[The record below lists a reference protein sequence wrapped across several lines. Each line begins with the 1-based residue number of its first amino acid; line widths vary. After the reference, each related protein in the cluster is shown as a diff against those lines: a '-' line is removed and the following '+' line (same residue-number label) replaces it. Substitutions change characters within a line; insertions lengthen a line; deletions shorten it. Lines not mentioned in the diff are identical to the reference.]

1 MGFLDEIKN
10 KMHLGGQQGYDQG
23 YGQDDDYGYDDGY
36 DDSYQGNGY
45 SGASGEGFYTQDE
58 PSNGLLGQTRRGEA
72 ESVAVYT
79 RSGQLVGD
87 DSRHATTYNPPS
99 RSQDSVASG
108 YRPGAYDTP
117 SSYAENTRARAAAAP
132 APAPSDASAYASNI
146 INATPQLPAYV
157 LRPESYDDVETVV
170 RRVRTKQPVALIFVG
185 VRTEVAKRVLD
196 FSYGFACGLGATV
209 KEVGDRV
216 FMVLPAV
223 ARSKIPIS
231 RASCRGYLSKDKTR
245 RFPDQHLHYRPA
257 GQHAVQLLFHAHCR
271 RTAFMTWIPD
281 EAGWFAS
288 GYCRGA

>member
-1 MGFLDEIKN
+1 M
-10 KMHLGGQQGYDQG
+10 
-23 YGQDDDYGYDDGY
+23 
-36 DDSYQGNGY
+36 
-45 SGASGEGFYTQDE
+45 
-58 PSNGLLGQTRRGEA
+58 
-72 ESVAVYT
+72 YT

-99 RSQDSVASG
+99 RSQDSAAGG

-117 SSYAENTRARAAAAP
+117 SSYAESARARAAAPAP
-132 APAPSDASAYASNI
+132 ASAPSDASAYANNI

-216 FMVLPAV
+216 FMVLPAGCEV
-223 ARSKIPIS
+223 KDSDLKKL
-231 RASCRGYLSKDKTR
+231 RADGYLNKPKTR
-245 RFPDQHLHYRPA
+245 RFSSTSTPLSSWSTRF
-257 GQHAVQLLFHAHCR
+257 QLLLHTYFCGLLLYDVDSHKGRPPA
-271 RTAFMTWIPD
+271 A
-281 EAGWFAS
+281 
-288 GYCRGA
+288 GYCRGCSIASAVRGSTCFVGLFRRWAALIFRRSLRLLRCS

>member
-108 YRPGAYDTP
+108 YRPGA
-117 SSYAENTRARAAAAP
+117 SAAP

-216 FMVLPAV
+216 FMVLPAGCEV
-223 ARSKIPIS
+223 KDSDLKKL
-231 RASCRGYLSKDKTR
+231 RADGYLK
-245 RFPDQHLHYRPA
+245 
-257 GQHAVQLLFHAHCR
+257 
-271 RTAFMTWIPD
+271 
-281 EAGWFAS
+281 
-288 GYCRGA
+288 

>member
-36 DDSYQGNGY
+36 DDGYQNNGY

-185 VRTEVAKRVLD
+185 VRTKLPSASWTSLT
-196 FSYGFACGLGATV
+196 A
-209 KEVGDRV
+209 
-216 FMVLPAV
+216 LPAVWVPRSRRWATACSWCCPPV

-231 RASCRGYLSKDKTR
+231 RSFVPTATLSKDKTR
-245 RFPDQHLHYRPA
+245 RFPSTSTLSSSWSTRCSTSIPRS
-257 GQHAVQLLFHAHCR
+257 LSS
-271 RTAFMTWIPD
+271 TAL
-281 EAGWFAS
+281 
-288 GYCRGA
+288 

>member
-1 MGFLDEIKN
+1 MARTTTTATMMAMTMAIRATATAVL
-10 KMHLGGQQGYDQG
+10 Q
-23 YGQDDDYGYDDGY
+23 
-36 DDSYQGNGY
+36 
-45 SGASGEGFYTQDE
+45 GEGFYTQDE

-157 LRPESYDDVETVV
+157 LAPRE
-170 RRVRTKQPVALIFVG
+170 L
-185 VRTEVAKRVLD
+185 
-196 FSYGFACGLGATV
+196 
-209 KEVGDRV
+209 
-216 FMVLPAV
+216 
-223 ARSKIPIS
+223 
-231 RASCRGYLSKDKTR
+231 
-245 RFPDQHLHYRPA
+245 
-257 GQHAVQLLFHAHCR
+257 
-271 RTAFMTWIPD
+271 
-281 EAGWFAS
+281 
-288 GYCRGA
+288 